1 MTSAS
6 APPFQPSF
14 SADSNYVQPV
24 STIEISVS
32 CRDIIDADVFSKSDP
47 MVVLFVQGLGS
58 KEWREFGRTEA
69 IQNTLN
75 PDFVHKFVLEYYFEE
90 RQNLRFDVYDID
102 NNSADLSNHDFLGR
116 AICSL
121 GEIVS
126 SSGSTFQRPLKG
138 SAFKDKGSILL
149 RAEEVDSCKDTI
161 EMSFNARNLENNSWF
176 SKLDPFLVFL
186 RCNEDNR
193 FTVCEK
199 TEVVKKNDNP
209 DWRRKEYSVQKL
221 CNGDRDR
228 TIKVEVYDYHQN
240 GSHNLLGEFQTSVNR
255 LENGVGSEN
264 VYECVHP
271 EKRGKK
277 KKYKNS
283 GLINLT
289 YFKFHKN
296 YSFVEYL
303 RGGLDMNFVVAIDFT
318 GSNGNPSQSTSL
330 HYIHPSQPNQ
340 YALAIQ
346 SVGGIIQDYDT
357 DRMFP
362 TYGFGARLPPDGR
375 VSHNFAVNFNPH
387 EPSCYGIDGVLTA
400 YQQCIR
406 SVQLY
411 GPTNFAPIIST
422 VAQMAQESV
431 SSSRRL
437 QYFVLLMI
445 TDGVISDMEATKHA
459 IVNAARLPVSI
470 IIVGVGSDDFEA
482 MDVLDGDNVRL
493 ESRGV
498 KAERDIV
505 QFVPFRD
512 YVKSNS
518 NMVMSQARL
527 AKDVLAEVPDQVTG
541 YMKSR
546 GIAPG
551 PSPPAYS

>member
-1 MTSAS
+1 
-6 APPFQPSF
+6 
-14 SADSNYVQPV
+14 
-24 STIEISVS
+24 
-32 CRDIIDADVFSKSDP
+32 
-47 MVVLFVQGLGS
+47 
-58 KEWREFGRTEA
+58 
-69 IQNTLN
+69 
-75 PDFVHKFVLEYYFEE
+75 
-90 RQNLRFDVYDID
+90 
-102 NNSADLSNHDFLGR
+102 
-116 AICSL
+116 
-121 GEIVS
+121 
-126 SSGSTFQRPLKG
+126 
-138 SAFKDKGSILL
+138 
-149 RAEEVDSCKDTI
+149 
-161 EMSFNARNLENNSWF
+161 
-176 SKLDPFLVFL
+176 
-186 RCNEDNR
+186 
-193 FTVCEK
+193 
-199 TEVVKKNDNP
+199 
-209 DWRRKEYSVQKL
+209 
-221 CNGDRDR
+221 
-228 TIKVEVYDYHQN
+228 
-240 GSHNLLGEFQTSVNR
+240 
-255 LENGVGSEN
+255 
-264 VYECVHP
+264 
-271 EKRGKK
+271 
-277 KKYKNS
+277 
-283 GLINLT
+283 
-289 YFKFHKN
+289 
-296 YSFVEYL
+296 
-303 RGGLDMNFVVAIDFT
+303 MNFVVAIDFT

-362 TYGFGARLPPDGR
+362 TFGFGARLPPDGR

>member
-1 MTSAS
+1 MAS
-6 APPFQPSF
+6 ATAPPYPS
-14 SADSNYVQPV
+14 SSGGMGYVAPV

-32 CRDIIDADVFSKSDP
+32 CRDIIDADVFTKSDP

-58 KEWREFGRTEA
+58 KEWREFGRTET

-75 PDFVHKFVLEYYFEE
+75 PDFVHKFVLDYYFEE

-102 NNSADLSNHDFLGR
+102 NKSAKLSEHDFLGR

-126 SSGSTFQRPLKG
+126 SSGSDYRRPLKG
-138 SAFKDKGSILL
+138 SSFKDQGTIVL
-149 RAEEVDSCKDTI
+149 RAEEVSTCKDSLI
-161 EMSFNARNLENNSWF
+161 MSFNGRNLDKKDWF
-176 SKLDPFLVFL
+176 GKSDPFMVFL

-193 FTVCEK
+193 FTVCDK
-199 TEVVKKNDNP
+199 TEVIKKTLNP
-209 DWRRKEYSVQKL
+209 DWKRKEYSIQKL

-228 TIKVEVYDYHQN
+228 TIKVEVYDWNSN
-240 GSHNLLGEFQTSVNR
+240 GSHSLIGEFETSVNQ
-255 LENGVGSEN
+255 LENGVGSDN

-271 EKRGKK
+271 EKKRKK
-277 KKYKNS
+277 KSYKNS
-283 GLINLT
+283 GIVNLT
-289 YFKFHKN
+289 YLHFQKN

-318 GSNGNPSQSTSL
+318 GSNGNPQMPDSL
-330 HYIHPSQPNQ
+330 HYIHPSRPNQ
-340 YALAIQ
+340 YSLAIQ
-346 SVGGIIQDYDT
+346 AVGNIIQDYDS

-362 TYGFGARLPPDGR
+362 SFGFGARLPPTGQ
-375 VSHNFAVNFNPH
+375 VSHNFAVNFNPSN
-387 EPSCYGIDGVLTA
+387 PSCHGIEGVLQA

-411 GPTNFAPIIST
+411 GPTNFSPIIN
-422 VAQMAQESV
+422 EV
-431 SSSRRL
+431 SSMAHESL
-437 QYFVLLMI
+437 HSSSKTQYFVLLMI
-445 TDGVISDMEATKHA
+445 TDGVISDMEATKRA
-459 IVNAARLPVSI
+459 IVKAARLPLSI

-493 ESRGV
+493 ESRGE

-512 YVKSNS
+512 YMKTNS
-518 NMVMSQARL
+518 DLVMSQARL
-527 AKDVLAEVPDQVTG
+527 AKDVLAEVPDQVTS

>member
-1 MTSAS
+1 MAS
-6 APPFQPSF
+6 ATAPPYS
-14 SADSNYVQPV
+14 SSSGGMGYVAPV

-58 KEWREFGRTEA
+58 KEWREFGRTET

-75 PDFVHKFVLEYYFEE
+75 PDFVHKFVLDYYFEE

-102 NNSADLSNHDFLGR
+102 NKSAKLSEHDFLGR

-126 SSGSTFQRPLKG
+126 SSGSDYRRPLKG
-138 SAFKDKGSILL
+138 SSFKDQGTIVL
-149 RAEEVDSCKDTI
+149 RAEEVSTCKDSLI
-161 EMSFNARNLENNSWF
+161 MSFNGRNLDKKDWF
-176 SKLDPFLVFL
+176 GKSDPFMVFL

-193 FTVCEK
+193 FTVCDK
-199 TEVVKKNDNP
+199 TEVIKKTLNP
-209 DWRRKEYSVQKL
+209 DWKRKEYSIQKL

-228 TIKVEVYDYHQN
+228 TIKVEVYDWNSN
-240 GSHNLLGEFQTSVNR
+240 GSSHSLIGEFETSVNQ
-255 LENGVGSEN
+255 LENGVGSDN

-271 EKRGKK
+271 EKKRKK
-277 KKYKNS
+277 KSYKNS
-283 GLINLT
+283 GIVNLT
-289 YFKFHKN
+289 YLHFQKN

-318 GSNGNPSQSTSL
+318 GSNGNPQMPDSL
-330 HYIHPSQPNQ
+330 HYIHPSRPNQ
-340 YALAIQ
+340 YSLAIQ
-346 SVGGIIQDYDT
+346 AVGNIIQDYDS

-362 TYGFGARLPPDGR
+362 SFGFGARLPPTGQ
-375 VSHNFAVNFNPH
+375 VSHNFAVNFNPSN
-387 EPSCYGIDGVLTA
+387 PSCHGIEGVLQA

-411 GPTNFAPIIST
+411 GPTNFSPIIN
-422 VAQMAQESV
+422 EV
-431 SSSRRL
+431 SSMAHESL
-437 QYFVLLMI
+437 HSSSKTQYFVLLMI
-445 TDGVISDMEATKHA
+445 TDGVISDMEATKRA
-459 IVNAARLPVSI
+459 IVKAARLPLSI

-493 ESRGV
+493 ESRGE

-512 YVKSNS
+512 YMKTNS
-518 NMVMSQARL
+518 DLVMSQARL
-527 AKDVLAEVPDQVTG
+527 AKDVLAEVPDQVTS